1 MKNSISSKTNKGL
14 QSEQVAAIYLSNN
27 GYTILHRN
35 YRHSRYE
42 IDIIASKDDILHFI
56 EVKSLSSSDQV
67 YPEVHVTR
75 KKMESLKKAARQFLF
90 ENPGFSLIQ
99 FDVLSVVL
107 KKDAP
112 PEFFLIED
120 VYL

>member
-1 MKNSISSKTNKGL
+1 MSNGIGYQAEEFAEDYFRKKNYS
-14 QSEQVAAIYLSNN
+14 
-27 GYTILHRN
+27 ILHRN
-35 YRHSRYE
+35 YRHSHYE
-42 IDIIASKDDILHFI
+42 VDIIASKDNILHFI

-75 KKMESLKKAARQFLF
+75 KKMESLKKAARKFLSQQK
-90 ENPGFSLIQ
+90 GYTDIQ
-99 FDVLSVVL
+99 FDVLSVVM
-107 KKDAP
+107 KKDAA

>member
-1 MKNSISSKTNKGL
+1 MLNPSIDLGKFSEDIAGEYFSSK
-14 QSEQVAAIYLSNN
+14 

-42 IDIIASKDDILHFI
+42 IDIIATKNDTLHFI
-56 EVKSLSSSDQV
+56 EVKSLSSDDV
-67 YPEVHVTR
+67 VHPEVHVTR
-75 KKMESLKKAARQFLF
+75 KKFQSMKKAASAFL
-90 ENPGFSLIQ
+90 SQHHKYKHVQ
-99 FDVLSVVL
+99 FDVLSIVCKENL
-107 KKDAP
+107 A

>member
-1 MKNSISSKTNKGL
+1 MSKNGELGTRGELLAN
-14 QSEQVAAIYLSNN
+14 QYLLDKN
-27 GYTILHRN
+27 YTVLYRN
-35 YRHSRYE
+35 YRHSHYE
-42 IDIIASKDDILHFI
+42 IDIIASKDNILHFI
-56 EVKSLSSSDQV
+56 EIKSLSSSAHV
-67 YPEVHVTR
+67 FPEVHVTR

-90 ENPGFSLIQ
+90 ENPGFGVIQ

-107 KKDAP
+107 KKDTA

>member
-1 MKNSISSKTNKGL
+1 MHGGIEIVLNAEK
-14 QSEQVAAIYLSNN
+14 LSQ
-27 GYTILHRN
+27 GFLKVEGFTILHHN
-35 YRHSRYE
+35 FRHSHCE
-42 IDIIASKDDILHFI
+42 IDIIATKDDILHFI

-67 YPEVHVTR
+67 YPEVHVTH
-75 KKMESLKKAARQFLF
+75 KKFQSLKKAARQFLF
-90 ENPGFSLIQ
+90 QHKGYKQIQ

-107 KKDAP
+107 KKDAD